1 MFKDVKTRG
10 LLQLREP
17 ITYTFIMSHCRK
29 GADITRYVQFDS
41 HLTDDAGKWTL
52 NVQIALS
59 IWYVYADNDSIL
71 VVL

>member
-41 HLTDDAGKWTL
+41 HLTDDAGK
-52 NVQIALS
+52 
-59 IWYVYADNDSIL
+59 
-71 VVL
+71 